1 MQKLNYTLTIFVGDI
16 DESLADSAK
25 SYDSSA
31 WQLDLSNYKDF
42 LTSTL
47 TKNITVYTSLADL
60 PKNLEIFYNILNSAD
75 KIVYCPPAYWSDN
88 KTVDFADPGASIQG
102 LTETFLLLLSNSIQV
117 DNLNPDILTPVAL
130 ADDRKTDQSQLWIAG
145 CSISHGIGVQ
155 LQERYGQLLADKLNM
170 TSSFLTRSG
179 SAIDWAADQILR
191 SDIRKNDLVV
201 WGVTNP
207 ERFSYIYNNKLLS
220 ITSTSYPNFPQIKN
234 IINLSDLYNQNTI
247 YKHFYSIQQVI
258 NYCNKCQAKLILVGV
273 LAGCYSLLSFLQSQ
287 KNYVHIPYSLNF
299 KGSDFSMQLLDTGTD
314 NSHPGPKQHIQ
325 YQKLILDKLKELN
338 YI

>member
-31 WQLDLSNYKDF
+31 WQLDHSNYKDF

-75 KIVYCPPAYWSDN
+75 KIVYCPPSQWSDN
-88 KTVDFADPGASIQG
+88 NTVDFADPGASIQG

-117 DNLNPDILTPVAL
+117 DNLNPDIPTPVVL

-145 CSISHGIGVQ
+145 CSVSHGKGVQ
-155 LQERYGQLLADKLNM
+155 LQERYGQLLANKLTM
-170 TSSFLTRSG
+170 TSSFLTRVG

-201 WGVTNP
+201 WGLTSP

-220 ITSTSYPNFPQIKN
+220 ITPTDYSNFPQIKN
-234 IINLSDLYNQNTI
+234 IINPSDLYNQNTI

-258 NYCNKCQAKLILVGV
+258 NYCNKCQAKLILVGI
-273 LAGCYSLLSFLQSQ
+273 LTGCYSFLNFLQSQ

-299 KGSDFSMQLLDTGTD
+299 EDYVFSTQFLDTD
-314 NSHPGPKQHIQ
+314 NLHPGPKQHIQ
-325 YQKLILDKLKELN
+325 YQQLILDKLKELN